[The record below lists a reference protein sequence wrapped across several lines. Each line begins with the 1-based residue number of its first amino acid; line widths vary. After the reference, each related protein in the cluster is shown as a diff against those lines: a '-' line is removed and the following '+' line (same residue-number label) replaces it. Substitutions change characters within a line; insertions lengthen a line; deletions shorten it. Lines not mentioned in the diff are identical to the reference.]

1 MKPIY
6 VVFQHDLSDHPLV
19 CGIYANKDASKECI
33 AAAEKVGLHRWSE
46 MHVIQTEYDLTKYE
60 AKDVV
65 VMWMQ
70 TFSERKVKNA

>member
-1 MKPIY
+1 MKDQEVYFAFLDSIRATGQINMFGAGPY
-6 VVFQHDLSDHPLV
+6 LQEAY
-19 CGIYANKDASKECI
+19 G
-33 AAAEKVGLHRWSE
+33 
-46 MHVIQTEYDLTKYE
+46 LTKYE

>member
-46 MHVIQTEYDLTKYE
+46 MHVIQTEYDFDDDFFAQE
-60 AKDVV
+60 EEEDV
-65 VMWMQ
+65 
-70 TFSERKVKNA
+70 